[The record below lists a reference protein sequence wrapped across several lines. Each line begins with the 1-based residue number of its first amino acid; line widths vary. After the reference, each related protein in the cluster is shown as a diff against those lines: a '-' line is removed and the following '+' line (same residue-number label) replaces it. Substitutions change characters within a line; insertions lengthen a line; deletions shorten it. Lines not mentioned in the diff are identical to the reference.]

1 MAITNKNK
9 VSIQFSNAGMSDIVF
24 LLLLFFML
32 TSTLVHPTALKLL
45 LPKGT
50 TQSSARPMT
59 TVSITKDLQYYI
71 EDQPID
77 LEFLESALRSRVQDS
92 PEIYISVHADR
103 SVPIEYVVNVMNIA
117 AKKPVQANSC
127 HYSEIIQVSLL
138 QRRGSRA

>member
-9 VSIQFSNAGMSDIVF
+9 VSVNFSNAGMSDIVF

-50 TQSSARPMT
+50 TQTSARPMT

-71 EDQPID
+71 EDQAIT
-77 LEFLESALRSRVQDS
+77 LENLEAALQAKVGSN
-92 PEIYISVHADR
+92 PEIYISVHTDR

-117 AKKPVQANSC
+117 AKNQYKLVLATTPK
-127 HYSEIIQVSLL
+127 
-138 QRRGSRA
+138 

>member
-1 MAITNKNK
+1 MAIRNKNK
-9 VSIQFSNAGMSDIVF
+9 VSINFSSAGMSDIVF

-59 TVSITKDLQYYI
+59 TVSITKDLQYFI

-77 LEFLESALRSRVQDS
+77 IEYLEAALQSRVQDS

-117 AKKPVQANSC
+117 AKNQYKLILATTPK
-127 HYSEIIQVSLL
+127 
-138 QRRGSRA
+138 

>member
-1 MAITNKNK
+1 MAIRNKNK
-9 VSIQFSNAGMSDIVF
+9 VGVNFSNAGMSDIVF

-59 TVSITKDLQYYI
+59 TVSITKDLQYFI

-77 LEFLESALRSRVQDS
+77 LEYLEAALQSRVEDS

-117 AKKPVQANSC
+117 AKNQYKLILATTPK
-127 HYSEIIQVSLL
+127 
-138 QRRGSRA
+138 

>member
-9 VSIQFSNAGMSDIVF
+9 VSVQFSNAGMSDIVF

-50 TQSSARPMT
+50 TQSNARPMT
-59 TVSITKDLQYYI
+59 TVSITPDHQYYI
-71 EDQPID
+71 EDQLISIDD
-77 LEFLESALRSRVQDS
+77 LEAALQAKVGAD

-103 SVPIEYVVNVMNIA
+103 SVPLEYVVNVMNSA
-117 AKKPVQANSC
+117 AKKQYKQILATTPK
-127 HYSEIIQVSLL
+127 
-138 QRRGSRA
+138 

>member
-1 MAITNKNK
+1 MAITSKNK
-9 VSIQFSNAGMSDIVF
+9 VSVNFSSAGMSDIVF

-50 TQSSARPMT
+50 TQSSARPLT
-59 TVSITKDLQYYI
+59 TVSITKDLQYFI

-77 LEFLESALRSRVQDS
+77 IEYLEAALQSRVQDS

-103 SVPIEYVVNVMNIA
+103 SVPVEYVVNVMNIA
-117 AKKPVQANSC
+117 AKNQYKLILATTPK
-127 HYSEIIQVSLL
+127 
-138 QRRGSRA
+138 

>member
-9 VSIQFSNAGMSDIVF
+9 VGINFSNAGMSDIVF

-50 TQSSARPMT
+50 TQSSARPLT
-59 TVSITKDLQYYI
+59 TVSITKDLQYFI
-71 EDQPID
+71 EDQPIE
-77 LEFLESALRSRVQDS
+77 LEYLESALQSRVQDS

-103 SVPIEYVVNVMNIA
+103 SVPVEYVVNVMNIA
-117 AKKPVQANSC
+117 AKNQYKLILATTPK
-127 HYSEIIQVSLL
+127 
-138 QRRGSRA
+138 

>member
-1 MAITNKNK
+1 MAITSKNK
-9 VSIQFSNAGMSDIVF
+9 VSVNFSSAGMSDIVF

-50 TQSSARPMT
+50 TQTSARPMT
-59 TVSITKDLQYYI
+59 TVSITKDLKYYI

-77 LEFLESALRSRVQDS
+77 LEYLETALQSRVQDS
-92 PEIYISVHADR
+92 PEIYIAVHADR

-117 AKKPVQANSC
+117 AKNQYKLILATTPK
-127 HYSEIIQVSLL
+127 
-138 QRRGSRA
+138 